1 MATFFL
7 DGTGNPTTSL
17 ISQEGGTTSAFL
29 YARLTKPGQGLGDEV
44 PGPLPVLGIAAAF
57 GYSRKLRKRI
67 QAS

>member
-1 MATFFL
+1 MASFFL
-7 DGTGNPTTSL
+7 DLSGNPTNSL
-17 ISQEGGTTSAFL
+17 ISEEGGISSAFL
-29 YARLTKPGQGLGDEV
+29 YARLTKPGQAPGDEV